1 MPRTEA
7 SRDALVVEPEPRFEL
22 SPYLYMQFM
31 EPLGAANG
39 STDIAWDY
47 GRDEWR
53 EGFVE
58 LASALGPRLMRWPG
72 GCFSSYYRWREGV
85 GQRRPTRNLLWGGM
99 ESNRIGT
106 HEYIDFCRRVGADPM
121 IAVNFESDGRE
132 HWAHPPEGGERSAGP
147 DEAAAWV
154 DYCNNP
160 ENAERIRHGAPD
172 PFGVRLWQ
180 IGNETSYDENGYD
193 CETTARRTVAFAEAM
208 RRADPDIELVG
219 WGDSGW
225 APRVLEVAGDHLQ
238 YVAFHHHFRSALDDS
253 PLHDTA
259 YREDPERT
267 WEHFMSAW
275 QSTDECLNRMR
286 QQVAGWGGGLA
297 LTESHF
303 SMRGRN
309 RCEAQSTWAAGVANA
324 RVLNVHARHGDILKI
339 ATLGDFC
346 GSKWMNNVLMLPGPW
361 TCYMMPVGS
370 VIALFRAHSGER
382 ALTVVDVP
390 DGLDV
395 TASRTGER
403 VFLHVV
409 NTRRTK
415 AVEAEPSVPGRRIE
429 SARVWQ
435 IAADPELE
443 VMETRP
449 DVFTPTEHELP
460 DDGQWAFPA
469 ASVSAVELELASQS
483 P

>member
-1 MPRTEA
+1 LAPDKATP
-7 SRDALVVEPEPRFEL
+7 DALVVKPEPRFEL

-47 GRDEWR
+47 ARDDWR
-53 EGFVE
+53 EDFVG
-58 LASALGPRLMRWPG
+58 LTRALGPRLMRWPG
-72 GCFSSYYRWREGV
+72 GCFSSYYRWWEGV
-85 GQRRPTRNLLWGGM
+85 GERQPTRNLLWGGM
-99 ESNRIGT
+99 ETNRVGT
-106 HEYIDFCRRVGADPM
+106 HEYADFCRRVGADPM

-132 HWAHPPEGGERSAGP
+132 NWAQPPEGGERSAGP

-160 ENAERIRHGAPD
+160 ENAERARNGAPE
-172 PFGVRLWQ
+172 PLGVRLWQ
-180 IGNETSYDENGYD
+180 IGNETSFDKNGYD

-208 RRADPDIELVG
+208 RRADPGIELVG

-225 APRVLEVAGDHLQ
+225 APRMLEVAGNHLQ
-238 YVAFHHHFRSALDDS
+238 YLAFHHHFRSALDDS

-259 YREDPERT
+259 YRDDPHRT
-267 WEHFMSAW
+267 WRHLMSAW
-275 QSTDECLNRMR
+275 KSTDERISEMR
-286 QQVAGWGGGLA
+286 EQVAGWSGVLA
-297 LTESHF
+297 LTECHF

-346 GSKWMNNVLMLPGPW
+346 GTKWMNNVLMVPSPW
-361 TCYMMPVGS
+361 NCYMMPLGS
-370 VIALFRAHSGER
+370 VLALFGAHTGER
-382 ALTVVDVP
+382 ALTVAGSP

-395 TASRTGER
+395 TASRTGDR

-409 NTRRTK
+409 NTRRTE
-415 AVEAEPSVPGRRIE
+415 AVAARLRVPGRDIA

-435 IAADPELE
+435 IAADPEIE
-443 VMETRP
+443 VMETRA
-449 DVFTPTEHELP
+449 DVFAAAEHEVP
-460 DDGQWAFPA
+460 ANGRWTFPA
-469 ASVSAVELELASQS
+469 ASVSAVEAQLAPPS
-483 P
+483 